1 MQGLSGD
8 SAHMSMDGLS
18 LYSAMN
24 ELNKRLAG
32 GKIDKIQQTDKE
44 ELLLMVRS
52 LGQTY
57 RLLINASAA
66 DNRVQLTELKKQA
79 PSEAPMFCMLLRKR
93 IAGGKIVRFEQ
104 ERLDRVL
111 KISIETYND
120 LGDLSVF
127 ALYCELMGKHSNIIL
142 VNEKGVIVDAIK
154 HVGLGM
160 SSVRFVMPGLEY
172 SAPPAQD
179 KQDPSKAS
187 ADDFS
192 MAMCMVGM
200 SIAKA
205 LSNAF
210 FGLSPAVAAQL
221 AARYTDKT
229 ECTQLSEAER
239 EELAER
245 LAAFYA
251 DMAHGKEKASAVL
264 NALGETE
271 AVYPFAIS
279 GSGIKLYDSIGEA
292 LDSLYINSDRREWAK
307 RHGASARKVL
317 QNNIERCE
325 KKLALYAD
333 ALNSEE
339 QMEKCRL
346 YGELLTA
353 NLHSLK
359 SGTDTV
365 AVDNYYADP
374 VECIAIPLDRQL
386 TPGENA
392 QRYYKKYQKLK
403 AARDM
408 AIVQREQT
416 LSELNYLEGQLDNL
430 TKCTAENE
438 LSELI
443 EELKEQGYIKR
454 DKGGKKKMKHA
465 ASKPMHFVS
474 STGADIYVGKN
485 NRQNDELT
493 LRFASPNDIWMHTKN
508 IPGSHV
514 IVKGASEQDTATM
527 TEAALLAA
535 YYSRARGSE
544 NVAVDYTTR
553 KYVKK
558 PAGAKPGMVI
568 YTTNKTAYVTP
579 SEEAVAGLKER

>member
-1 MQGLSGD
+1 
-8 SAHMSMDGLS
+8 MSMDGLS

-104 ERLDRVL
+104 EQLDRVL

-221 AARYTDKT
+221 VARYTNKT

-251 DMAHGKEKASAVL
+251 DMAQGKEKASAVL

-292 LDSLYINSDRREWAK
+292 LDGLYINSDRREWAK

-333 ALNSEE
+333 ALNSGE

-359 SGTDTV
+359 SGTDTA

-374 VECIAIPLDRQL
+374 VERIAIPLDRQL

-443 EELKEQGYIKR
+443 EELKDQGYIKR
-454 DKGGKKKMKHA
+454 DKGGKKKMKLA

-493 LRFASPNDIWMHTKN
+493 LRFASPNDIWMHAKN

-544 NVAVDYTTR
+544 NVAVDYTPR

-558 PAGAKPGMVI
+558 PAGAQPGMVI

>member
-1 MQGLSGD
+1 
-8 SAHMSMDGLS
+8 MSMDGLS

-120 LGDLSVF
+120 LGDLSEF

-187 ADDFS
+187 AGDFS

-200 SIAKA
+200 GIAKA

-221 AARYTDKT
+221 VARYTDKT

-239 EELAER
+239 EELASR
-245 LAAFYA
+245 LVGFYA
-251 DMAHGKEKASAVL
+251 DMAQGKEKASAVL

-359 SGTDTV
+359 SGTDTA

-374 VECIAIPLDRQL
+374 VERIAIPLDRQL

-443 EELKEQGYIKR
+443 EELKDQGYIKR
-454 DKGGKKKMKHA
+454 DKGGRKKMKLA

-514 IVKGASEQDTATM
+514 IVKGASEQDTAAM

-544 NVAVDYTTR
+544 NVAVDYTPR

>member
-1 MQGLSGD
+1 
-8 SAHMSMDGLS
+8 MSMDGLS

-127 ALYCELMGKHSNIIL
+127 ALYCERMGKHSNIIL
-142 VNEKGVIVDAIK
+142 VNEKGVIADAIK

-187 ADDFS
+187 VDDFS

-221 AARYTDKT
+221 VARYTDKT

-245 LAAFYA
+245 LTAFYA
-251 DMAHGKEKASAVL
+251 DMAQGKEKASAVL

-271 AVYPFAIS
+271 TVYPFAIS

-359 SGTDTV
+359 SGTDTA

-374 VECIAIPLDRQL
+374 VERIAIPLDRQL

-443 EELKEQGYIKR
+443 EELKDQGYIKR
-454 DKGGKKKMKHA
+454 DKGGKKKMKLA

-544 NVAVDYTTR
+544 NVAVDYTPR

>member
-1 MQGLSGD
+1 
-8 SAHMSMDGLS
+8 MSMDGLS

-187 ADDFS
+187 AGDFS

-200 SIAKA
+200 GIAKA

-221 AARYTDKT
+221 VARYTDKT

-251 DMAHGKEKASAVL
+251 DMAQGKEKASAVL

-359 SGTDTV
+359 SGTDTA

-374 VECIAIPLDRQL
+374 VERIAIPLDRQL
-386 TPGENA
+386 TPRENA

-443 EELKEQGYIKR
+443 EELKDQGYIKR
-454 DKGGKKKMKHA
+454 DKGGKKKMKLA

-544 NVAVDYTTR
+544 NVAGDYTPR

>member
-1 MQGLSGD
+1 
-8 SAHMSMDGLS
+8 MSMDGLS

-192 MAMCMVGM
+192 MAMCMIGM

-221 AARYTDKT
+221 VARYTDKT

-271 AVYPFAIS
+271 AVYPFAIA
-279 GSGIKLYDSIGEA
+279 GGGIKLYDSIGEA

-333 ALNSEE
+333 ALNSGE

-359 SGTDTV
+359 SGTDTA

-374 VECIAIPLDRQL
+374 VERIAIPLDRQL

-443 EELKEQGYIKR
+443 EELKDQGYIKR
-454 DKGGKKKMKHA
+454 DKGGKKKMKLA

-493 LRFASPNDIWMHTKN
+493 LRFASPNDIWMHAKN

-544 NVAVDYTTR
+544 NVAVDYTPR

>member
-1 MQGLSGD
+1 
-8 SAHMSMDGLS
+8 MSMDGLS

-187 ADDFS
+187 AGDFS

-200 SIAKA
+200 GIAKA

-221 AARYTDKT
+221 VARYTDKT

-245 LAAFYA
+245 LVGFYA
-251 DMAHGKEKASAVL
+251 DMAQGKEKASAVL

-353 NLHSLK
+353 NLHLLK
-359 SGTDTV
+359 SGTDTA

-374 VECIAIPLDRQL
+374 VERIAIPLDRQL

-454 DKGGKKKMKHA
+454 DKGGKKKMKLA

-514 IVKGASEQDTATM
+514 IVKGANEQDTAAM

-544 NVAVDYTTR
+544 NVAVDYTPR

>member
-1 MQGLSGD
+1 
-8 SAHMSMDGLS
+8 MSMDGLS

-52 LGQTY
+52 LGQTH

-187 ADDFS
+187 VDDFS

-221 AARYTDKT
+221 VARYTDKT

-239 EELAER
+239 EELAEK
-245 LAAFYA
+245 LTAFYA

-271 AVYPFAIS
+271 AVYPFAIA
-279 GSGIKLYDSIGEA
+279 GGGIKLYDSIGEA
-292 LDSLYINSDRREWAK
+292 LDSLYINNDRREWAK

-359 SGTDTV
+359 SGTDTA

-374 VECIAIPLDRQL
+374 VERIAIPLDRQL

-403 AARDM
+403 AAREM

-454 DKGGKKKMKHA
+454 DKGGKKKMKLA

-544 NVAVDYTTR
+544 NVAVDYTPR

>member
-1 MQGLSGD
+1 
-8 SAHMSMDGLS
+8 MSMDGLS

-221 AARYTDKT
+221 VARYTDKT

-239 EELAER
+239 EELASR

-251 DMAHGKEKASAVL
+251 DMAQGKEKASAVL

-271 AVYPFAIS
+271 AVYPFAIA
-279 GSGIKLYDSIGEA
+279 GGGIKLFDSIGEA

-333 ALNSEE
+333 ALNSGE

-359 SGTDTV
+359 SGTDTA

-374 VECIAIPLDRQL
+374 VERIAIPLDRQL

-416 LSELNYLEGQLDNL
+416 LSEQNYLEGQLDNL

-443 EELKEQGYIKR
+443 EELKDQGYIKR
-454 DKGGKKKMKHA
+454 DKGGKKKMKLA

-544 NVAVDYTTR
+544 NVAVDYTPR

>member
-1 MQGLSGD
+1 
-8 SAHMSMDGLS
+8 MSMDGLS

-221 AARYTDKT
+221 VARYTDKT
-229 ECTQLSEAER
+229 ECTQLSEVER

-245 LAAFYA
+245 LTAFYA
-251 DMAHGKEKASAVL
+251 DMAQGKEKASAVL

-271 AVYPFAIS
+271 AVYPFAIA
-279 GSGIKLYDSIGEA
+279 GGGIKLYDSIGEA

-359 SGTDTV
+359 SGTDTA

-374 VECIAIPLDRQL
+374 VERIAIPLDRQL

-443 EELKEQGYIKR
+443 EELKDQGYIKR
-454 DKGGKKKMKHA
+454 DKGGKKKMKLA

-544 NVAVDYTTR
+544 NVAVDYTPR

>member
-1 MQGLSGD
+1 
-8 SAHMSMDGLS
+8 MSMDGLS

-192 MAMCMVGM
+192 MAMCMIGM

-221 AARYTDKT
+221 VARYTNKT

-245 LAAFYA
+245 LGAFYA
-251 DMAHGKEKASAVL
+251 DMAQGKEKASAVL

-271 AVYPFAIS
+271 AVYPFAIA
-279 GSGIKLYDSIGEA
+279 GGGIKLYDSIGEA

-333 ALNSEE
+333 ALNSGE

-359 SGTDTV
+359 SGTDTA

-374 VECIAIPLDRQL
+374 VERIAIPLDRQL

-443 EELKEQGYIKR
+443 EELKDQGYIKR
-454 DKGGKKKMKHA
+454 DKGGKKKMKLA

-493 LRFASPNDIWMHTKN
+493 LRFASPNDIWMHAKN

-544 NVAVDYTTR
+544 NVAVDYTPR

>member
-1 MQGLSGD
+1 
-8 SAHMSMDGLS
+8 MSMDGLS

-52 LGQTY
+52 LGQTH

-120 LGDLSVF
+120 LGDLSAF

-187 ADDFS
+187 VDDFS

-221 AARYTDKT
+221 VARYTDKT

-245 LAAFYA
+245 LTAFYA

-271 AVYPFAIS
+271 AVYPFAIA
-279 GSGIKLYDSIGEA
+279 GGGIKLYDSIGEA
-292 LDSLYINSDRREWAK
+292 LDSLYINNDRREWAK

-359 SGTDTV
+359 SGTDTA

-374 VECIAIPLDRQL
+374 VERIAIPLDRQL

-403 AARDM
+403 AAREM

-454 DKGGKKKMKHA
+454 DKGGKKKMKLA

-544 NVAVDYTTR
+544 NVAVDYTPR

>member
-1 MQGLSGD
+1 
-8 SAHMSMDGLS
+8 MSMDGLS

-142 VNEKGVIVDAIK
+142 ANEKGVIVDAIK

-221 AARYTDKT
+221 VARYTDKT

-239 EELAER
+239 KELAER

-251 DMAHGKEKASAVL
+251 DMAQGKEKASAVL

-271 AVYPFAIS
+271 AVYPFAIA
-279 GSGIKLYDSIGEA
+279 GGGIKLYDSIGEA

-333 ALNSEE
+333 ALNSGE

-359 SGTDTV
+359 SGTDTA

-374 VECIAIPLDRQL
+374 VERIAIPLDRQL

-454 DKGGKKKMKHA
+454 DKGGKKKMKLA

-493 LRFASPNDIWMHTKN
+493 LRFASPNDIWMHAKN

-544 NVAVDYTTR
+544 NVAVDYTPR

-568 YTTNKTAYVTP
+568 YTTNKTAYVTS

>member
-1 MQGLSGD
+1 
-8 SAHMSMDGLS
+8 MSMDGLS

-52 LGQTY
+52 LGQTH

-221 AARYTDKT
+221 VARYTDKT

-271 AVYPFAIS
+271 AVYPFAIA
-279 GSGIKLYDSIGEA
+279 GGGIKLYDSIGEA

-359 SGTDTV
+359 SGTDTA

-374 VECIAIPLDRQL
+374 VEHIAIPLDRQL

-403 AARDM
+403 AARDI

-454 DKGGKKKMKHA
+454 DKGGRKKMKLA

-544 NVAVDYTTR
+544 NVAVDYTPR

>member
-1 MQGLSGD
+1 
-8 SAHMSMDGLS
+8 MSMDGLS

-120 LGDLSVF
+120 LGDLSEF

-200 SIAKA
+200 GIAKA

-221 AARYTDKT
+221 VARYTDKT

-239 EELAER
+239 EELASR
-245 LAAFYA
+245 LVGFYA
-251 DMAHGKEKASAVL
+251 DMAQGKEKASAVL

-359 SGTDTV
+359 SGTDTA

-374 VECIAIPLDRQL
+374 VERIAIPLDRQL

-443 EELKEQGYIKR
+443 EELKDQGYIKR
-454 DKGGKKKMKHA
+454 DKGGKKKMKLA

-514 IVKGASEQDTATM
+514 IVKGANEQDTATM

-535 YYSRARGSE
+535 YYSRARGGE
-544 NVAVDYTTR
+544 NVAVDYTPR

>member
-1 MQGLSGD
+1 
-8 SAHMSMDGLS
+8 MSMDGLS

-221 AARYTDKT
+221 VARYTDKT

-251 DMAHGKEKASAVL
+251 DMAQGKEKASAVL
-264 NALGETE
+264 NAFGETE
-271 AVYPFAIS
+271 AVYPFAIA
-279 GSGIKLYDSIGEA
+279 GGGIKLYDSIGEA

-333 ALNSEE
+333 ALNSGE

-359 SGTDTV
+359 SGTDTA

-374 VECIAIPLDRQL
+374 VERIAIPLDRQL

-443 EELKEQGYIKR
+443 EELKDQGYIKR
-454 DKGGKKKMKHA
+454 DKGGKKKMKLA

-493 LRFASPNDIWMHTKN
+493 LHFASPNDIWMHTKN
-508 IPGSHV
+508 IAGSHV

-544 NVAVDYTTR
+544 NVAVDYTPR

>member
-1 MQGLSGD
+1 
-8 SAHMSMDGLS
+8 MSMDGLS

-187 ADDFS
+187 VDDFS

-221 AARYTDKT
+221 VARYTDKT

-271 AVYPFAIS
+271 AVYPFAIA
-279 GSGIKLYDSIGEA
+279 GGGIKLYDSIGEA

-359 SGTDTV
+359 SGTDTA

-374 VECIAIPLDRQL
+374 VERIAIPLDRQL

-416 LSELNYLEGQLDNL
+416 LSEQNYLEGQLDNL

-443 EELKEQGYIKR
+443 EELKDQGYIKR
-454 DKGGKKKMKHA
+454 DKGGKKKMKLA

-474 STGADIYVGKN
+474 SMGADIYVGKN

-544 NVAVDYTTR
+544 NVAVDYTPR

>member
-1 MQGLSGD
+1 
-8 SAHMSMDGLS
+8 MSMDGLS

-187 ADDFS
+187 VDDFS

-221 AARYTDKT
+221 VARYTDKT

-271 AVYPFAIS
+271 AVYPFAIA
-279 GSGIKLYDSIGEA
+279 GGGIKLYDSIGEA

-325 KKLALYAD
+325 KKLALHAD

-359 SGTDTV
+359 SGTDTA

-374 VECIAIPLDRQL
+374 VERIAIPLDRQL

-416 LSELNYLEGQLDNL
+416 LSEQNYLEGQLDNL

-443 EELKEQGYIKR
+443 EELKDQGYIKR
-454 DKGGKKKMKHA
+454 DKGGKKKMKLA

-544 NVAVDYTTR
+544 NVAVDYTPR

>member
-1 MQGLSGD
+1 
-8 SAHMSMDGLS
+8 MSMDGLS

-57 RLLINASAA
+57 RMLINASAS

-221 AARYTDKT
+221 VARYTDKT

-251 DMAHGKEKASAVL
+251 DMAQGKEKASAVL

-271 AVYPFAIS
+271 AVYPFAIA
-279 GSGIKLYDSIGEA
+279 GGGIKLYDSIGEA

-333 ALNSEE
+333 ALNSGE

-359 SGTDTV
+359 SGTDTA

-374 VECIAIPLDRQL
+374 VERIAIPLDRQL

-454 DKGGKKKMKHA
+454 DKGGKKKMKLA

-544 NVAVDYTTR
+544 NVAVDYTPR

-579 SEEAVAGLKER
+579 SEEAVARLKER

>member
-1 MQGLSGD
+1 
-8 SAHMSMDGLS
+8 MSMDGLS

-52 LGQTY
+52 LGQTH

-120 LGDLSVF
+120 LGDLSEF

-221 AARYTDKT
+221 VARYTDKT

-251 DMAHGKEKASAVL
+251 DMAQGKEKASAVL

-271 AVYPFAIS
+271 AVYPFAIA
-279 GSGIKLYDSIGEA
+279 GGGIKLYDSIGEA
-292 LDSLYINSDRREWAK
+292 LDGLYINSDRREWAK

-333 ALNSEE
+333 ALNSGE

-359 SGTDTV
+359 SGTDTA

-374 VECIAIPLDRQL
+374 VERIAIPLDRQL

-403 AARDM
+403 ATRDM

-454 DKGGKKKMKHA
+454 DKGGKKKMKLA

-493 LRFASPNDIWMHTKN
+493 LRFASPNDIWMHAKN

-514 IVKGASEQDTATM
+514 IVKGANEQDTATM

-544 NVAVDYTTR
+544 NVAVDYTPR

>member
-1 MQGLSGD
+1 
-8 SAHMSMDGLS
+8 MSMDGLS

-221 AARYTDKT
+221 VARYTDKT

-239 EELAER
+239 EELASR

-251 DMAHGKEKASAVL
+251 DIAQGKEKASAVL

-333 ALNSEE
+333 ALNSGE

-359 SGTDTV
+359 SGTDTA

-374 VECIAIPLDRQL
+374 VERIAIPLDRQL

-454 DKGGKKKMKHA
+454 DKGGKKKMKLA

-544 NVAVDYTTR
+544 NVAVDYTPR

>member
-1 MQGLSGD
+1 
-8 SAHMSMDGLS
+8 MSMDGLS

-52 LGQTY
+52 LGQTH

-187 ADDFS
+187 VDDFS

-221 AARYTDKT
+221 VARYTDKT

-245 LAAFYA
+245 LTAFYA

-271 AVYPFAIS
+271 AVYPFAIA
-279 GSGIKLYDSIGEA
+279 GGGIKLYDSIGEA
-292 LDSLYINSDRREWAK
+292 LDSLYINNDRREWAK

-359 SGTDTV
+359 SGTDTA

-374 VECIAIPLDRQL
+374 VERIAIPLDRQL

-403 AARDM
+403 AAREM

-454 DKGGKKKMKHA
+454 DKGGKKEMKLA

-544 NVAVDYTTR
+544 NVAVDYTPR

>member
-1 MQGLSGD
+1 
-8 SAHMSMDGLS
+8 MSMDGLS

-192 MAMCMVGM
+192 MAMRMVGM
-200 SIAKA
+200 GIAKA

-221 AARYTDKT
+221 VARYTDKT

-251 DMAHGKEKASAVL
+251 DMAQGKEKASAVL

-333 ALNSEE
+333 ALNSGE

-359 SGTDTV
+359 SGTDTA

-374 VECIAIPLDRQL
+374 VERIAIPLDRQL

-416 LSELNYLEGQLDNL
+416 LNELDYLEGQLDNL

-443 EELKEQGYIKR
+443 EELKDQGYIKR
-454 DKGGKKKMKHA
+454 DKGGKKKMKLA

-485 NRQNDELT
+485 NRQNDDLT

-544 NVAVDYTTR
+544 NVAVDYTPR

-579 SEEAVAGLKER
+579 NGTTE

>member
-1 MQGLSGD
+1 
-8 SAHMSMDGLS
+8 MSMDGLS

-120 LGDLSVF
+120 LGDLSEF

-187 ADDFS
+187 AGDFS

-200 SIAKA
+200 GIAKA

-221 AARYTDKT
+221 VARYTDKT

-245 LAAFYA
+245 LVGFYA
-251 DMAHGKEKASAVL
+251 YMAQGKEKASAVL

-333 ALNSEE
+333 ALNSGE

-359 SGTDTV
+359 SGTDTA

-374 VECIAIPLDRQL
+374 VERIAIPLDRQL

-443 EELKEQGYIKR
+443 EELKDQGYIKR
-454 DKGGKKKMKHA
+454 DKGGKKKMKLA

-514 IVKGASEQDTATM
+514 IVKGANEQDTAAM

-544 NVAVDYTTR
+544 NVAVDYTPR

>member
-1 MQGLSGD
+1 
-8 SAHMSMDGLS
+8 MSMDGLS

-142 VNEKGVIVDAIK
+142 ANEKGVIVDAIK

-221 AARYTDKT
+221 VARYTDKT

-239 EELAER
+239 KELAER

-251 DMAHGKEKASAVL
+251 DMAQGKEKASAVL

-333 ALNSEE
+333 ALNSGE

-359 SGTDTV
+359 SGTDTA

-374 VECIAIPLDRQL
+374 VERIAIPLDRQL

-443 EELKEQGYIKR
+443 EELKDQGYIKR
-454 DKGGKKKMKHA
+454 DKGGKKKMKLA

-493 LRFASPNDIWMHTKN
+493 LHFASPNDIWMHTKN

-544 NVAVDYTTR
+544 NVAVDYTPR

>member
-1 MQGLSGD
+1 
-8 SAHMSMDGLS
+8 MSMDGLS

-93 IAGGKIVRFEQ
+93 IAGGKIVCFEQ

-221 AARYTDKT
+221 VARYTDKT

-251 DMAHGKEKASAVL
+251 DMAQGKEKASAVL

-271 AVYPFAIS
+271 AVYPFAIA
-279 GSGIKLYDSIGEA
+279 GGGIKLYDSIGEA

-359 SGTDTV
+359 SGTDTA

-374 VECIAIPLDRQL
+374 VERIAIPLDRQL

-443 EELKEQGYIKR
+443 EELKDQGYIKR
-454 DKGGKKKMKHA
+454 DKGGKKKMKLA

-514 IVKGASEQDTATM
+514 IVKGANEQDTAAM

-544 NVAVDYTTR
+544 NVAVDYTPR

>member
-1 MQGLSGD
+1 
-8 SAHMSMDGLS
+8 MSMDGLS

-57 RLLINASAA
+57 RLLINASAS

-120 LGDLSVF
+120 LGDLSEF

-200 SIAKA
+200 GIAKA

-221 AARYTDKT
+221 VAQYTDKT

-251 DMAHGKEKASAVL
+251 DMAQGKEKASAVL

-279 GSGIKLYDSIGEA
+279 GNGIKLYDSIGEA

-317 QNNIERCE
+317 QNNIGRCE

-333 ALNSEE
+333 ALNSGE

-359 SGTDTV
+359 SGTDTA

-374 VECIAIPLDRQL
+374 VERIAIPLDRQL

-443 EELKEQGYIKR
+443 EELKDQGYIKR
-454 DKGGKKKMKHA
+454 DKGGKKKMKLA

-544 NVAVDYTTR
+544 NVAVDYTPR

>member
-1 MQGLSGD
+1 
-8 SAHMSMDGLS
+8 MSMDGLS

-187 ADDFS
+187 VDDFS

-221 AARYTDKT
+221 VARYTDKT

-271 AVYPFAIS
+271 AVYPFAIA
-279 GSGIKLYDSIGEA
+279 GGGIKLYDSIGEA

-359 SGTDTV
+359 SGTDTA
-365 AVDNYYADP
+365 AVDNYYANP
-374 VECIAIPLDRQL
+374 VERIAIPLDRQL

-443 EELKEQGYIKR
+443 EELKDQGYIKR
-454 DKGGKKKMKHA
+454 DKGGKKKMKLA

-544 NVAVDYTTR
+544 NVAVDYTPR

>member
-1 MQGLSGD
+1 
-8 SAHMSMDGLS
+8 MSMDGLS

-32 GKIDKIQQTDKE
+32 GKIDKIQQTDKD

-221 AARYTDKT
+221 VARYTDKT

-251 DMAHGKEKASAVL
+251 DMAQGKEKASAVL

-271 AVYPFAIS
+271 AVYPFAIA
-279 GSGIKLYDSIGEA
+279 GGGIKLYDSIGEA

-333 ALNSEE
+333 ALNSGE

-359 SGTDTV
+359 SGTDTA

-374 VECIAIPLDRQL
+374 VERIAIPLDRQL

-443 EELKEQGYIKR
+443 EELKDQGYIKR
-454 DKGGKKKMKHA
+454 DKGGKKKMKLA

-493 LRFASPNDIWMHTKN
+493 LHFASPNDIWMHTKN

-544 NVAVDYTTR
+544 NVAVDYTPR

-558 PAGAKPGMVI
+558 PAGAKPGMVLYEV
-568 YTTNKTAYVTP
+568 YTTVYVTP
-579 SEEAVAGLKER
+579 REKLLDELKANAKK

>member
-1 MQGLSGD
+1 
-8 SAHMSMDGLS
+8 MSMDGLS

-192 MAMCMVGM
+192 MAMCIVGM

-210 FGLSPAVAAQL
+210 FGLSSAVAAQL
-221 AARYTDKT
+221 VARYTDKT
-229 ECTQLSEAER
+229 ECSQLSEAER

-251 DMAHGKEKASAVL
+251 DMAQGKEKASAVL

-271 AVYPFAIS
+271 AVYPFAIA
-279 GSGIKLYDSIGEA
+279 GGGIKLYDSIGEA

-333 ALNSEE
+333 ALNSGE

-359 SGTDTV
+359 SGADTA

-374 VECIAIPLDRQL
+374 VERIAIPLDRQL

-443 EELKEQGYIKR
+443 EELKDQGYIKR
-454 DKGGKKKMKHA
+454 DKGGKKKMKLA

-544 NVAVDYTTR
+544 NVAVDYTPR

>member
-1 MQGLSGD
+1 
-8 SAHMSMDGLS
+8 MSMDGLS

-57 RLLINASAA
+57 RLLINASAS

-187 ADDFS
+187 AGDFS

-200 SIAKA
+200 GIAKA

-221 AARYTDKT
+221 VARYTDKT

-239 EELAER
+239 EELASR

-251 DMAHGKEKASAVL
+251 DMAQGKEKSSAVL

-271 AVYPFAIS
+271 AVYPFAIA
-279 GSGIKLYDSIGEA
+279 GGGIKLYDSIGEA

-359 SGTDTV
+359 SGTDTA

-374 VECIAIPLDRQL
+374 VERIAIPLDRQL

-416 LSELNYLEGQLDNL
+416 LNELDYLEGQLDNL

-443 EELKEQGYIKR
+443 EELKDQGYIKR
-454 DKGGKKKMKHA
+454 DKGGRKKMKLA

-514 IVKGASEQDTATM
+514 IVKGASEQDTAAM

-544 NVAVDYTTR
+544 NVAVDYTPR

-579 SEEAVAGLKER
+579 SEEAVTGLKER

>member
-1 MQGLSGD
+1 
-8 SAHMSMDGLS
+8 MSMDGLS

-221 AARYTDKT
+221 VARYTDKT

-251 DMAHGKEKASAVL
+251 DMAQGKEKASAVL

-333 ALNSEE
+333 ALNSGE

-359 SGTDTV
+359 SGTDTA

-416 LSELNYLEGQLDNL
+416 LSELDYLEGQLDNL

-443 EELKEQGYIKR
+443 EELKDQGYIKR
-454 DKGGKKKMKHA
+454 DKGGKKKMKLA
-465 ASKPMHFVS
+465 SSKPMHFVS

-544 NVAVDYTTR
+544 NVAVDYTPR

>member
-1 MQGLSGD
+1 
-8 SAHMSMDGLS
+8 MSMDGLS

-221 AARYTDKT
+221 VARYTDKT

-239 EELAER
+239 EELASR

-251 DMAHGKEKASAVL
+251 DIAQGKEKASAVL

-271 AVYPFAIS
+271 AVYPFAIA
-279 GSGIKLYDSIGEA
+279 GGGIKLYDSIGEA

-307 RHGASARKVL
+307 RHGASSRKVL

-333 ALNSEE
+333 ALNSGE

-359 SGTDTV
+359 SGTDTA

-374 VECIAIPLDRQL
+374 VERIAIPLDRQL

-430 TKCTAENE
+430 TNCTAENE

-454 DKGGKKKMKHA
+454 DKGGRKKMKLA

-544 NVAVDYTTR
+544 NVAVDYTPR

>member
-1 MQGLSGD
+1 
-8 SAHMSMDGLS
+8 MSMDGLS

-221 AARYTDKT
+221 VARYTDKT

-239 EELAER
+239 EVLAER

-271 AVYPFAIS
+271 AVYPFAIA
-279 GSGIKLYDSIGEA
+279 GGGIKLYDSIGEA
-292 LDSLYINSDRREWAK
+292 LDSLYLNSDRREWAK

-333 ALNSEE
+333 ALNSGE

-359 SGTDTV
+359 SGTDTA

-374 VECIAIPLDRQL
+374 VERIAIPLDRQL

-443 EELKEQGYIKR
+443 EELKDQGYIKR
-454 DKGGKKKMKHA
+454 DKGGKKKMKLA

-493 LRFASPNDIWMHTKN
+493 LRFASPNDIWMHAKN

-544 NVAVDYTTR
+544 NVAVDYTPR

>member
-1 MQGLSGD
+1 
-8 SAHMSMDGLS
+8 MSMDGLS

-142 VNEKGVIVDAIK
+142 ANEKGVIVDAIK

-221 AARYTDKT
+221 VARYTDKT

-239 EELAER
+239 KELAER

-251 DMAHGKEKASAVL
+251 DMAQGKEKASAVL

-271 AVYPFAIS
+271 AVYPFAIA
-279 GSGIKLYDSIGEA
+279 GGGIKLYDSIGEA

-333 ALNSEE
+333 ALNSGE

-359 SGTDTV
+359 SGTDTA

-374 VECIAIPLDRQL
+374 VERIAIPLDRQL

-443 EELKEQGYIKR
+443 EELKDQGYIKR
-454 DKGGKKKMKHA
+454 DKGGKKKMKLA

-474 STGADIYVGKN
+474 STGTDIYVGKN

-493 LRFASPNDIWMHTKN
+493 LRFASPNDIWMHAKN

-544 NVAVDYTTR
+544 NVAVDYTPR

>member
-1 MQGLSGD
+1 
-8 SAHMSMDGLS
+8 MSMDGLS

-24 ELNKRLAG
+24 GLNKRLAL

-187 ADDFS
+187 AGDFS

-200 SIAKA
+200 GIAKA

-245 LAAFYA
+245 LTAFYA
-251 DMAHGKEKASAVL
+251 DMAQGKEKASAVL

-359 SGTDTV
+359 SGTDTA

-374 VECIAIPLDRQL
+374 VERIAIPLDRQL

-443 EELKEQGYIKR
+443 EELKDQGYIKR
-454 DKGGKKKMKHA
+454 DKGGKKKMKLA

-514 IVKGASEQDTATM
+514 IVKGAGEQDTAAM

-544 NVAVDYTTR
+544 NVAVDYTPR

-579 SEEAVAGLKER
+579 SEEAVAGLKERQ

>member
-1 MQGLSGD
+1 
-8 SAHMSMDGLS
+8 MSMDGLS

-57 RLLINASAA
+57 RLLINASAS

-251 DMAHGKEKASAVL
+251 DMAQGKEKASAVL

-333 ALNSEE
+333 ALNSGE

-359 SGTDTV
+359 SGTDTA

-374 VECIAIPLDRQL
+374 VERIAIPLDRQL

-443 EELKEQGYIKR
+443 EELKDQGYIKR
-454 DKGGKKKMKHA
+454 DKGGRKKMKLA

-544 NVAVDYTTR
+544 NVAVDYTPR

>member
-1 MQGLSGD
+1 
-8 SAHMSMDGLS
+8 MSMDGLS

-24 ELNKRLAG
+24 ELNKRLAL

-120 LGDLSVF
+120 LGDLSEF

-187 ADDFS
+187 AGDFS

-200 SIAKA
+200 GIAKA

-221 AARYTDKT
+221 VARYTDKT

-245 LAAFYA
+245 LTAFYA
-251 DMAHGKEKASAVL
+251 NMAQGKEKASAVL

-359 SGTDTV
+359 SGTDTA

-374 VECIAIPLDRQL
+374 VERIAIPLDRQL

-454 DKGGKKKMKHA
+454 DKSGKKKMKLA

-544 NVAVDYTTR
+544 NVAVDYTPR

>member
-1 MQGLSGD
+1 
-8 SAHMSMDGLS
+8 MSMDGLS

-221 AARYTDKT
+221 VARYTDKT

-264 NALGETE
+264 NAFGETE
-271 AVYPFAIS
+271 AVYPFAIA
-279 GSGIKLYDSIGEA
+279 GGGIKLYDSIGEA

-359 SGTDTV
+359 SGTDTA
-365 AVDNYYADP
+365 AVDNYYANP
-374 VECIAIPLDRQL
+374 VERIAIPLDRQL

-443 EELKEQGYIKR
+443 EELKDQGYIKR
-454 DKGGKKKMKHA
+454 DKGGKKKMKLA

-544 NVAVDYTTR
+544 NVAVDYTPR

>member
-1 MQGLSGD
+1 
-8 SAHMSMDGLS
+8 MSMDGLS

-52 LGQTY
+52 LGQTH

-187 ADDFS
+187 VDDFS

-221 AARYTDKT
+221 VARYTDKT

-245 LAAFYA
+245 LTAFYA

-271 AVYPFAIS
+271 AVYPFAIA
-279 GSGIKLYDSIGEA
+279 GGGIKLYDSIGEA
-292 LDSLYINSDRREWAK
+292 LDSLYINNDRREWAK

-359 SGTDTV
+359 SGTDTA

-374 VECIAIPLDRQL
+374 VERIAIPLDRQL

-403 AARDM
+403 AAREM

-454 DKGGKKKMKHA
+454 DKGGKKKMKLA

-544 NVAVDYTTR
+544 NVAVDYTPR

-579 SEEAVAGLKER
+579 SDEAVAGLKER